1 MMYFQKLVN
10 LASYPT
16 KSPCVL
22 FFIVQKNLFLSP
34 LCYHQIK
41 LSSQM
46 DGQSRRPLADCQART
61 EVGPSACRPPWGG
74 CGWGGG
80 QPAGRGRSPEGGRA
94 RQVAFE
100 ICCRNRYLEPK
111 CRF

>member
-22 FFIVQKNLFLSP
+22 FSIVQKNLFLSP
-34 LCYHQIK
+34 LCYHQIQ

-46 DGQSRRPLADCQART
+46 HGQSRRPLADCRART
-61 EVGPSACRPPWGG
+61 DMGLSVCRPPWAQVLVGRR
-74 CGWGGG
+74 
-80 QPAGRGRSPEGGRA
+80 PARGAGHQREAAPGKWLSKF
-94 RQVAFE
+94 VAGAVT
-100 ICCRNRYLEPK
+100 
-111 CRF
+111 